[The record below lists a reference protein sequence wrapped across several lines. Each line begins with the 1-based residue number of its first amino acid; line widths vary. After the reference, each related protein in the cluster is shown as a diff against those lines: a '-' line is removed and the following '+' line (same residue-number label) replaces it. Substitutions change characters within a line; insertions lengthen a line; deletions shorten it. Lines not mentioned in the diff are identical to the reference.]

1 MAVQLEGCKNK
12 CLGICPG
19 YCCHCFPISVIEG
32 RKKKGDKKA
41 QKETFEV
48 DVKDKQNII
57 HEKAK
62 FARRCQEQGQT
73 AEAFVTAD
81 HSFAEYCIYRML
93 KEELIRGK
101 IILAKETT
109 SSSAQPTLRLR
120 SLANTGLSESGADL
134 HTSSTGGTAADQ

>member
-1 MAVQLEGCKNK
+1 M
-12 CLGICPG
+12 
-19 YCCHCFPISVIEG
+19 
-32 RKKKGDKKA
+32 
-41 QKETFEV
+41 QKQTLEV

-57 HEKAK
+57 CEKAK
-62 FARRCQEQGQT
+62 FARRCKEQGQT
-73 AEAFVTAD
+73 AEAFITAD

-109 SSSAQPTLRLR
+109 SSSAQLTLRPR
-120 SLANTGLSESGADL
+120 SLANTGLSKSGADL

>member
-1 MAVQLEGCKNK
+1 MVFVLAIAAIAFLSLSLKE
-12 CLGICPG
+12 
-19 YCCHCFPISVIEG
+19 E
-32 RKKKGDKKA
+32 KKKGDKKA

-73 AEAFVTAD
+73 AEAFITAD
-81 HSFAEYCIYRML
+81 HSFAEHCIYRML

-120 SLANTGLSESGADL
+120 
-134 HTSSTGGTAADQ
+134 